1 MAAANLHIYCCRIAD
16 VDCTQLARYEILL
29 DADERRRLALF
40 QVAEIRN
47 EFLISRALL
56 RTALAAHLHT
66 ESHALQFVRNADGKP
81 QLAPP
86 FANWHF
92 NLSHCSVWVALAIS
106 NAGPVGV
113 DIESHARRNN
123 LAAIAGRFFSA
134 AEKTSLQQLVDMGA
148 VGAPSGAA
156 WLRRFF
162 AIWTLKEA
170 HAKAL
175 GCGLGKILSCSSF
188 VPDAH
193 FLAVEED
200 SATPR
205 AAAIEL
211 QLSGAA
217 ASTVPV
223 ATWLYRPDPAT
234 SLAISQLGE
243 LPAEIALHGWAPDS
257 QTTYFELKP
266 IATGSWLPA
275 ATSGFNTVAG
285 TTNDKPRA

>member
-16 VDCTQLARYEILL
+16 VDSTQLARYEILL

-56 RTALAAHLHT
+56 RTALAVHLHT

-92 NLSHCSVWVALAIS
+92 NLSHSSAWVALAIS
-106 NAGPVGV
+106 SVGPVGI
-113 DIESHARRNN
+113 DIESHARKNN

-134 AEKTSLQQLVDMGA
+134 AENASLQQLVDLGA
-148 VGAPSGAA
+148 VGAPSGTA

-188 VPDAH
+188 VPSAD
-193 FLAVEED
+193 FLAVEEN
-200 SATPR
+200 SAAPR
-205 AAAIEL
+205 TAAIEL

-217 ASTVPV
+217 ASAVPV

-234 SLAISQLGE
+234 SLAVSQLGE
-243 LPAEIALHGWAPDS
+243 LPAAIALYRWAPES
-257 QTTYFELKP
+257 LKTYFERSP
-266 IATGSWLPA
+266 IAAGSWLPA
-275 ATSGFNTVAG
+275 AASGCSTVAG
-285 TTNDKPRA
+285 THTDKPRA